1 MYLRIR
7 AGLSFQEEDLK
18 LLLTAAEDHEG
29 GSSLLVSAMDEFLST
44 LATTADELPDRE
56 LASVFA
62 TLIGALRE
70 KAEGDEDGNGYLSE
84 TEARKLWPELEFR
97 LKEEFG
103 GQRATFA
110 RFIYGATSHNT
121 RRLMQL
127 AFNRPGSSPKV
138 LIAQSLVGREGLN
151 LHEACRVVVMLHL
164 EWNPGV
170 VEQQIGRVDRVNGHW
185 NRQLKKYDE
194 EVRTNGKAITQL
206 PRIEMRPVIFEGT
219 YDEHHWS
226 VLSNRWDDLRAQ
238 LHGAIVPERD
248 RSDADPDERAIIA
261 HLDRVSPNF
270 DPLSRE
276 RDVALR
282 SGS

>member
-1 MYLRIR
+1 
-7 AGLSFQEEDLK
+7 
-18 LLLTAAEDHEG
+18 
-29 GSSLLVSAMDEFLST
+29 MDEVLST
-44 LATTADELPDRE
+44 FTSVVDDLPDTELAT
-56 LASVFA
+56 VFA

-70 KAEGDEDGNGYLSE
+70 KAEGDEDGDGSLNE
-84 TEARKLWPELEFR
+84 AEARKLWPQLELR

-110 RFIYGATSHNT
+110 RFIYGPTPHST

-185 NRQLKKYDE
+185 NRQLKLYDDE
-194 EVRTNGKAITQL
+194 IRANGEATMQL

-238 LHGAIVPERD
+238 LHGSIIPERV
-248 RSDADPDERAIIA
+248 RAGADPEEKAIIEY
-261 HLDRVSPNF
+261 LDRVSPNF
-270 DPLSRE
+270 DPFGRE
-276 RDVALR
+276 RTVALR
-282 SGS
+282 SEN